1 MSSVK
6 LDYPGLLR
14 EPLPSG
20 AIRWRVRVEGRK
32 TQRVT
37 LNVNPEHHLFREH
50 YYAAR
55 AGIQLPPPGD
65 AEPSA
70 IVGSVGWLVLKY
82 VAAMQKMYGEGQ
94 LSPSTLNQRTT
105 FLEWLRSEVG
115 EYKAAMPQ
123 SELVKL
129 RDKKSATPG
138 AADNF
143 IKAVRAMYVWAI
155 ERGHLSANPAKG
167 IAKLNTMG
175 TGAAA
180 WTLDDLAA
188 YRKRHPAGTMAHLA
202 LTLFMFTAAR
212 IGDVYRLGRAHEVQ
226 RRGVTW
232 LDFQPAKKGAK
243 RVRIPMLPPLLT
255 ATRAM
260 PIVGKAYVLNGH
272 GQPFASENAFGSK
285 FRQWC
290 DEAGLE
296 HLSSHGVRKA
306 AGELLAL
313 EGASQYH
320 IMAVHGHSSAKTSEI
335 YTRGVDRDEL
345 AAQAMALLGGMDW

>member
-1 MSSVK
+1 MK

-14 EPLPSG
+14 EPMPSG
-20 AIRWRVRVEGRK
+20 AIRWRVRVEGKKAR
-32 TQRVT
+32 RIT
-37 LNVNPEHHLFREH
+37 LNVNPEHPTFREH

-55 AGIQLPPPGD
+55 AGIQLAPPED
-65 AEPSA
+65 IEASA
-70 IVGSVGWLVLKY
+70 IAGSVGWLVLKY
-82 VAAMQKMYGEGQ
+82 VAAMEKMYAEGQ
-94 LSPSTLNQRTT
+94 LSPATLHQRRT
-105 FLEWLRSEVG
+105 FLEWLRAEVG
-115 EYKAAMPQ
+115 EYKMGMPQ
-123 SELVKL
+123 TELVKL

-143 IKAVRAMYVWAI
+143 VKAVRAMYAWGV
-155 ERGHLSANPAKG
+155 ERGHLSTNPAKG
-167 IAKLNTMG
+167 IAKINTMG

-180 WTLDDLAA
+180 WTLDDLATF
-188 YRKRHPAGTMAHLA
+188 RKRHPAGTMAHLS

-212 IGDVYRLGRAHEVQ
+212 ISDVYRLGRTHEIQ

-243 RVRIPMLPPLLT
+243 RVRIPMLPPLIA

-260 PIVGKAYVLNGH
+260 PIVGKTYVLNGH

-290 DEAGLE
+290 DEAGLP

-320 IMAVHGHSSAKTSEI
+320 IMAVHGHASAKTSEI

-345 AAQAMALLGGMDW
+345 AAQAMALLGAMEW